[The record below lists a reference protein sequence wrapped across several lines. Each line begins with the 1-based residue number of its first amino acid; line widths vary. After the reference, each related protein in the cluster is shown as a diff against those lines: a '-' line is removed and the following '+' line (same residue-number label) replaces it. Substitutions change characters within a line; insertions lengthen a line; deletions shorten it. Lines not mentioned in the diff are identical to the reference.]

1 LLAPVVWAAT
11 VGTHNV
17 SGQTNVDITFF
28 VGSDL
33 HYGYVEGTNYSAD
46 VCRAT
51 LDCMNALPGQSYPAG
66 AGGGTIAPPRGVLL
80 IGDLTETGAAANW
93 GAFTNDW
100 GLNGERRLAFPVY
113 EAYGNH
119 DCRTPTVPE
128 GIRARNPLRTGVSNL
143 STNGY
148 HYSWDWDSLHLVCL
162 NLFPGQTRDAYGSSD
177 SRGSLSFLVDDLA
190 RNVGNSGRA
199 VVIYHHYGFDSFGLD
214 YWTNQQRSAYLQ
226 AIKNYNVIAIFA
238 GHNHLVDYIPWQGL
252 NTFNDGT
259 VGKTL
264 AGSGYVISF
273 LVAHVTGNHLT
284 VAERRLDGTWG
295 NVFNANITTSLDPW
309 IINNPVS
316 TTAPVGSATTMV
328 VEASGPNLNYQ
339 WFFNRTNAIDGATN
353 STLYLTNLG
362 LSQSGDYFVLV
373 TNSAASITSAVAV
386 LTVFPPPVITASS
399 QTRTNLAGTVAT
411 FSATASGFGPL
422 SYEWLRNGVS
432 LHDDGNIRG
441 ATAATLQ
448 IANVQPADAGNFVL
462 TVSNP
467 AGAAAATVATL
478 VVEVPPPCAPVPP
491 GLVGWWAGEGNAND
505 LAGTNHGAL
514 LGDASA
520 SAAGKVGQA
529 FSFDGTNG
537 FVQIPDSPQLKPANL
552 TIDAWVLFSALD
564 SAGAG
569 GSLPGQQYIVFK
581 QNSGSTIFEG
591 YHLGKT
597 RTADGDV
604 FSFIVSSASGQA
616 LTLQS
621 ATLVTTGV
629 WYHVAAVRG
638 SNFTQLYVNG
648 QLEGQTNVSF
658 PQDYGTNALFF
669 GCSGQP
675 YWDHKFA
682 GMLDKVSL
690 YSRALASDEIA
701 TIHTAGAAG
710 KCQQAIITA
719 QPESQTALV
728 GSNVS
733 FTVTALGPALSY
745 QWFLRTAGLTV
756 GAAASLLVRA
766 HAATGTIQDVQHVVI
781 LMQENRSFDH
791 YFGTL
796 KGVRGFND
804 PNALVLPNRNT
815 DFYQPI
821 NSSYVLPFHITAQCL
836 NDVFHS
842 EPSDYAAW
850 HSGKWD
856 QWIPAKG
863 PATMAYY
870 TRDDLPFYY
879 ALAEAYTICDEYHC
893 SVLGP
898 TYPNRLY
905 LMTGT
910 IDPNGVAGGPVT
922 DNNLSQP
929 YRWTTYPERLQA
941 AGVAWK
947 VYQQASDY
955 YNLNALRWFTQYANA
970 APGSPLRVRGLTLVN
985 NLLATFKSDVT
996 NGTLPQVSWIIP
1008 PWSLAEHPPFPPASG
1023 EILTKQL
1030 LDILASNPSVYSSTV
1045 FILTYDEDGGF
1056 FDHVPSPVPPP
1067 GTTNEFVGGL
1077 PTGLGIRVPTILV
1090 SPWTRGGYVCSQIFD
1105 HTSIIRFLEQWT
1117 GVQEPNISAWRRQVC
1132 GDLTS
1137 AFDFTLADTN
1147 YPFLPPAPT
1156 VTCTTNITPT
1166 PPMPQIVPTQ
1176 EAGTNLSRP
1185 RPYRINAF
1193 SFADCATLRLEIT
1206 MTNAGTASAHFSIY
1220 ANAYRI
1226 DGPWQYDVPAGS
1238 SVTDYFSASA
1248 NGGRYDLT
1256 CYGPHR
1262 FHQRFA
1268 GNISTN
1274 CNLLNVEASLD
1285 PGTDSVTLAV
1295 QNATT
1300 TAVTFTI
1307 ANDAQ
1312 PGGPSTYLVLPGYAV
1327 TNTFPGAL
1335 NADGTYHLTAAA
1347 SGDPTFLREFAGD
1360 SDDTALGFS
1369 INAPPVVTNAP
1380 PVVSIPSISL
1390 SGANLILTYPLW
1402 ASGYTLES
1410 ATNFVSGSWT
1420 AVNAVPVTNGDNSVV
1435 TLPIS
1440 DDAMYFRLRP

>member
-1 LLAPVVWAAT
+1 
-11 VGTHNV
+11 
-17 SGQTNVDITFF
+17 
-28 VGSDL
+28 
-33 HYGYVEGTNYSAD
+33 
-46 VCRAT
+46 
-51 LDCMNALPGQSYPAG
+51 
-66 AGGGTIAPPRGVLL
+66 
-80 IGDLTETGAAANW
+80 
-93 GAFTNDW
+93 
-100 GLNGERRLAFPVY
+100 
-113 EAYGNH
+113 
-119 DCRTPTVPE
+119 
-128 GIRARNPLRTGVSNL
+128 
-143 STNGY
+143 
-148 HYSWDWDSLHLVCL
+148 
-162 NLFPGQTRDAYGSSD
+162 
-177 SRGSLSFLVDDLA
+177 
-190 RNVGNSGRA
+190 
-199 VVIYHHYGFDSFGLD
+199 
-214 YWTNQQRSAYLQ
+214 
-226 AIKNYNVIAIFA
+226 
-238 GHNHLVDYIPWQGL
+238 
-252 NTFNDGT
+252 
-259 VGKTL
+259 
-264 AGSGYVISF
+264 
-273 LVAHVTGNHLT
+273 
-284 VAERRLDGTWG
+284 
-295 NVFNANITTSLDPW
+295 
-309 IINNPVS
+309 
-316 TTAPVGSATTMV
+316 
-328 VEASGPNLNYQ
+328 
-339 WFFNRTNAIDGATN
+339 
-353 STLYLTNLG
+353 
-362 LSQSGDYFVLV
+362 
-373 TNSAASITSAVAV
+373 
-386 LTVFPPPVITASS
+386 
-399 QTRTNLAGTVAT
+399 
-411 FSATASGFGPL
+411 
-422 SYEWLRNGVS
+422 
-432 LHDDGNIRG
+432 
-441 ATAATLQ
+441 
-448 IANVQPADAGNFVL
+448 
-462 TVSNP
+462 
-467 AGAAAATVATL
+467 
-478 VVEVPPPCAPVPP
+478 
-491 GLVGWWAGEGNAND
+491 
-505 LAGTNHGAL
+505 
-514 LGDASA
+514 
-520 SAAGKVGQA
+520 
-529 FSFDGTNG
+529 
-537 FVQIPDSPQLKPANL
+537 
-552 TIDAWVLFSALD
+552 
-564 SAGAG
+564 
-569 GSLPGQQYIVFK
+569 
-581 QNSGSTIFEG
+581 
-591 YHLGKT
+591 
-597 RTADGDV
+597 
-604 FSFIVSSASGQA
+604 
-616 LTLQS
+616 
-621 ATLVTTGV
+621 
-629 WYHVAAVRG
+629 
-638 SNFTQLYVNG
+638 
-648 QLEGQTNVSF
+648 
-658 PQDYGTNALFF
+658 
-669 GCSGQP
+669 
-675 YWDHKFA
+675 
-682 GMLDKVSL
+682 
-690 YSRALASDEIA
+690 
-701 TIHTAGAAG
+701 
-710 KCQQAIITA
+710 
-719 QPESQTALV
+719 
-728 GSNVS
+728 
-733 FTVTALGPALSY
+733 
-745 QWFLRTAGLTV
+745 V
-756 GAAASLLVRA
+756 GAAASLLLRA

-804 PNALVLPNRNT
+804 PNALVLPNGNT

-910 IDPNGVAGGPVT
+910 IDPDGVAGGPVT

-970 APGSPLRVRGLTLVN
+970 APGTPLRVRGLTLVN

-1045 FILTYDEDGGF
+1045 FI
-1056 FDHVPSPVPPP
+1056 
-1067 GTTNEFVGGL
+1067 
-1077 PTGLGIRVPTILV
+1077 
-1090 SPWTRGGYVCSQIFD
+1090 D
-1105 HTSIIRFLEQWT
+1105 HTSVIRFLEQWT

-1166 PPMPQIVPTQ
+1166 PPVPQIVPTQ

-1193 SFADCATLRLEIT
+1193 SFADCATLRLGIT

-1226 DGPWQYDVPAGS
+1226 DGPWQYDVPADS
-1238 SVTDYFSASA
+1238 SVTDYFSVSA

-1274 CNLLNVEASLD
+1274 CNLLNIEASLD
-1285 PGTDSVTLAV
+1285 PGANSVTLAM

-1307 ANDAQ
+1307 ANVAQ

-1347 SGDPTFLREFAGD
+1347 SSDPTFLREFAGD
-1360 SDDTALGFS
+1360 SDDTALEFS
-1369 INAPPVVTNAP
+1369 TNGPPVVTNPP
-1380 PVVSIPSISL
+1380 PVVSVPSISL
-1390 SGANLILTYPLW
+1390 SGGNLILTYPLW
-1402 ASGYTLES
+1402 ASSYTLQS
-1410 ATNFVSGSWT
+1410 ATDFASGSWT
-1420 AVNAVPVTNGDNSVV
+1420 AVNAAPVTNGDNAVV
-1435 TLPIS
+1435 TLPIT